1 MQKRHQFSIIGKAVN
16 EPPPLTIGFNESGK
30 SFMFL
35 AIPSSAI
42 TLQARSNKRLCK
54 KTSQDMLH
62 VPGLLNKRETSR

>member
-1 MQKRHQFSIIGKAVN
+1 MQKHQLEFRYKAVN

-54 KTSQDMLH
+54 KKTSQDMLH
-62 VPGLLNKRETSR
+62 VPVVFNKRETSR